1 MMMRKRWIRIGFL
14 GVALVMVTGSLAAS
28 TGSRQIQVH
37 YGNIGIVIDGKQIQT
52 ANEPFNYEGRVYL
65 PIRAVTEAMGA
76 QVAWDAANNRVIITT
91 KADQAGGPPPAS
103 QPPVNAAWRPFPDDN
118 AWNLDISKAPVDPNS
133 DRLIASIGLDRTIH
147 PDFGSGYWNGGPI
160 GMLVT
165 EVPANQPKVPIEF
178 TAYGDESDPG
188 PYPIPPNAGI
198 EGGPQSDGDRHVI
211 VLDRANQKLYE
222 LYRAFPVDG
231 GARWQADSGAVWDLR
246 TGAPR
251 PAGWTSAD
259 AAGLPIY
266 PGLVRFDEVE
276 AGAIRHA
283 LRFTTNR
290 TRKAYVAPASHWASS
305 STSPDL
311 PPMGMRVRLK
321 SNVDLSKFSPR
332 MQVIVRALQ
341 TYGMILADNGS
352 PWYISGMHDPRWN
365 DDELRQ
371 LKQLRGSDFEVV
383 KMEQI
388 VTGK

>member
-1 MMMRKRWIRIGFL
+1 MRKRWMRIGVL
-14 GVALVMVTGSLAAS
+14 GLALVTMTGALAAS
-28 TGSRQIQVH
+28 TGTRQIQVT
-37 YGNIGIVIDGKQIQT
+37 YSGIGIMIDGKLVQT
-52 ANEPFNYEGRVYL
+52 DNEPFIYQNRVYL

-76 QVAWDAANNRVIITT
+76 QVDWDAANNRVVITT
-91 KADQAGGPPPAS
+91 PAGGT
-103 QPPVNAAWRPFPDDN
+103 QPLGERPFPAEN
-118 AWNLDISKAPVDPNS
+118 LWNRDISNAPVDPNS
-133 DRLIASIGLDRTIH
+133 DRLIASIGLNSAVH
-147 PDFGSGYWNGGPI
+147 PDFGSGTWNGSPI

-211 VLDRANQKLYE
+211 VLDRANQRLYE

-231 GARWQADSGAVWDLR
+231 GARWRADSGAVWDLR

-266 PGLVRFDEVE
+266 PGLARYDEVA
-276 AGAIRHA
+276 AGAIQHA
-283 LRFTTNR
+283 LRFTAPR
-290 TRKAYVAPASHWASS
+290 TRKAYVAPASHFASS

-321 SNVDLSKFSPR
+321 KSVDLSKYSPR
-332 MQVIVRALQ
+332 VQVILRALQ

-352 PWYISGMHDPRWN
+352 PWYISGANDPRWDN
-365 DDELRQ
+365 DELGQ
-371 LKQLRGSDFEVV
+371 LKQLCGSDFEVV
-383 KMEQI
+383 KMDQI
-388 VTGK
+388 VVGR